1 MADNALHETLTARLE
16 QFARDS
22 VYERADRTAEL
33 MLSLLRREGGLTSGD
48 GIVRVGGRPIAGMQ
62 DLFNDVAQATGLAVG
77 LFLDDKPI
85 VASTPGF
92 TREGTPVALPRDIH
106 TVTVVRGD
114 VYSGSIDFGDRPTLV
129 VARPLPLK
137 GQPTA
142 VIVCGISAQEA
153 NSTLLGLS
161 SIEAEIIGLADQ
173 VQSERQRAVADFLK
187 IIRSIAKRIHLLAL
201 NASILSAQAGD
212 QGRGFAVVAREI
224 GELAERTRQSTQEL
238 ETEFLGR
245 AQQQVERRSGGRGGR
260 AA

>member
-1 MADNALHETLTARLE
+1 MADLHETLTARLE
-16 QFARDS
+16 QFARDQ

-33 MLSLLRREGGLTSGD
+33 VYSLLRREGGLVVAAD
-48 GIVRVGGRPIAGMQ
+48 GSARVGSRPISAIQ
-62 DLFNDVAQATGLAVG
+62 DLLNDVAQATGLAVG
-77 LFLDDKPI
+77 LFVDERPVLS
-85 VASTPGF
+85 STPGF
-92 TREGTPVALPRDIH
+92 GREGAAPPLPRDVH
-106 TVTVVRGD
+106 TVAVVRGD
-114 VYSGSIDFGDRPTLV
+114 MFSGSIEIGERPTLV
-129 VARPLPLK
+129 VARPIAIK

-142 VIVCGISAQEA
+142 VILCGISAQEA
-153 NSTLLGLS
+153 NSTLLGLA

-238 ETEFLGR
+238 ENEFLGR

>member
-1 MADNALHETLTARLE
+1 MADHSLHETLTARVE
-16 QFARDS
+16 QFAREQ

-33 MLSLLRREGGLTSGD
+33 VLSLLRREGGLSGAD
-48 GIVRVGGRPIAGMQ
+48 GSLRVGGRPVATVQ
-62 DLFNDVAQATGLAVG
+62 DIFDDIAQATGLSVALYFDERLVLSSMVG
-77 LFLDDKPI
+77 LSRDGEL
-85 VASTPGF
+85 AT
-92 TREGTPVALPRDIH
+92 LPRDVH
-106 TVTVVRGD
+106 TSVVVRGEAFAGAVD
-114 VYSGSIDFGDRPTLV
+114 VGDRKALV
-129 VARPLPLK
+129 AARPLPLR

-142 VIVCGISAQEA
+142 VVVCGVGAQEA
-153 NSTLLGLS
+153 NSTMLGLS
-161 SIEAEIIGLADQ
+161 AIEAEIIGLADQ

-238 ETEFLGR
+238 ENEFSGR
-245 AQQQVERRSGGRGGR
+245 TPQPMDRRSGGRGGR

>member
-1 MADNALHETLTARLE
+1 MADHSLHETLTARLE
-16 QFARDS
+16 QFARDQ

-33 MLSLLRREGGLTSGD
+33 VLSMLRREGGLTGAD
-48 GIVRVGGRPIAGMQ
+48 GTVRVGGRPIAAVQ
-62 DLFNDVAQATGLAVG
+62 DLFDDIAQATGLSVA
-77 LFLDDKPI
+77 LYLDDRL
-85 VASTPGF
+85 VLTSTMGLS
-92 TREGTPVALPRDIH
+92 RDGGLSILPRDVH
-106 TVTVVRGD
+106 TSVVVRGD
-114 VYSGSIDFGDRPTLV
+114 VYAGAVDVGERQALI
-129 VARPLPLK
+129 VARPLQLR

-142 VIVCGISAQEA
+142 VVVCGIGAQEA

-238 ETEFLGR
+238 ENEFLGR
-245 AQQQVERRSGGRGGR
+245 TPQPMERRTGGRGGR